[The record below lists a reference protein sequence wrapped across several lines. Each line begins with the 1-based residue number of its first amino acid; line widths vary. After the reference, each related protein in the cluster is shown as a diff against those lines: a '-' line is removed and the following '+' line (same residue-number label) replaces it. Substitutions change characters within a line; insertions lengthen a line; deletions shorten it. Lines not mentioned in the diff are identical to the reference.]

1 MHIQD
6 ENIFNICAGFSY
18 CLLIIYIGSNTGI
31 GAGAT
36 DGKITCRESNFLLSL
51 NLSESVNI
59 DYVKF

>member
-1 MHIQD
+1 MTYLPLNVKKPTINQSIIQTS
-6 ENIFNICAGFSY
+6 SY
-18 CLLIIYIGSNTGI
+18 ITRNFV
-31 GAGAT
+31 T